1 MNEPEPTSSP
11 AKSEAVHKP
20 DQVQALFVG
29 VWRLLSSEFEQSDGR
44 SVFPLGDEPQG
55 QIYYD
60 AHGYM
65 AAQLMRPDRPRL
77 HAGAM
82 SDTAV
87 AHLKAAF
94 DGYTAYFGTYT
105 IDAEARQITHR
116 VQGSLLPNWVGKEL
130 IRFYEFSSD
139 GRLLIL
145 TTPPMG
151 PADAPV
157 VGKLVWERL
166 DG

>member
-1 MNEPEPTSSP
+1 MNKSS
-11 AKSEAVHKP
+11 
-20 DQVQALFVG
+20 QVQAAFVG
-29 VWRLLSSEFEQSDGR
+29 VWKLLSSEFKQGDGA
-44 SVFPLGDEPQG
+44 SIFPLGDAPLG

-60 AHGYM
+60 AQGYM

-77 HAGAM
+77 RSGDV

-105 IDAEARQITHR
+105 IDEAAAR
-116 VQGSLLPNWVGKEL
+116 VIHHVHGSLLPNWVGKDL
-130 IRFYEFSSD
+130 VRFYEFSGD
-139 GRLLIL
+139 GRILTL

-151 PADAPV
+151 PAEAPV
-157 VGKLVWERL
+157 VGQLVWERL